1 MEKYKDMRHIYYEN
15 PGNPQ
20 AVQQMLDSKYN
31 SEATIRLPF
40 SIGKYPAFVM
50 HNNELSLLISSIYQA
65 NLRLERLGGNLPS
78 DAIQQ
83 FWENTMV
90 EEIQQTNEVEN
101 VHSTRKEIREA
112 VQEKEN
118 AYSNKRFL
126 GMVKKYDML
135 ITGKEI
141 PLRSCTDI
149 RKLYDEFILDE
160 VLRENPENAPDGLI
174 FRKGKTGVYSQH
186 DIEIHEGLYPEQ
198 KIIET
203 MEQALAFLNDPG
215 VDPLIQI
222 SVFHYAF
229 AYIHPFYDGNG
240 RMTRFISSYRLSE
253 LFDKSACLRI
263 SYFIKANRPVYYRMF
278 KEANDRHSMGE
289 ITGFVMQFLT
299 FFKQA
304 IEDSY
309 QSLSEKKAHYER
321 YQKLLKKAT
330 AARPASASLKKDT
343 LLDYMLQTEL
353 FGHPIFSIE
362 LITKLLDCSP
372 KTARKTMDEYEP
384 LVYHRVK
391 GRKFWWHINLD
402 YLEQFSQET

>member
-15 PGNPQ
+15 HGESQ
-20 AVQQMLDSKYN
+20 SVQQILDSKYN

-40 SIGKYPAFVM
+40 SVGKYPAFVM
-50 HNNELSLLISSIYQA
+50 LNNELSLLISSIYQA
-65 NLRLERLGGNLPS
+65 NLRLERLGRSLPS
-78 DAIQQ
+78 SAIGQ

-160 VLRENPENAPDGLI
+160 VMRENPENAPDGLI

-198 KIIET
+198 KIIEA
-203 MEQALAFLNDPG
+203 MEQALAFLNDLN
-215 VDPLIQI
+215 VDPLIRI

-263 SYFIKANRPVYYRMF
+263 SYFIKANRPAYYRIF

-309 QSLSEKKAHYER
+309 QSLSEKKSHYER
-321 YQKLLKKAT
+321 YQKLLNKAIALHPDAT
-330 AARPASASLKKDT
+330 PSKRAT
-343 LLDYMLQTEL
+343 FLDYMLQTEL

-362 LITKLLDCSP
+362 VITKLLDCSP
-372 KTARKTMDEYEP
+372 KTARKTMDACEP
-384 LVYHRVK
+384 LVYYKVEK
-391 GRKFWWHINLD
+391 RKFWWHINLD
-402 YLEQFSQET
+402 YLERLSQDM

>member
-1 MEKYKDMRHIYYEN
+1 MEKYKDMRHIYYN
-15 PGNPQ
+15 SSGNSQ
-20 AVQQMLDSKYN
+20 SIQQTLDSKYN

-65 NLRLERLGGNLPS
+65 NLRLERLGRDLPG
-78 DAIQQ
+78 DAIKQ

-90 EEIQQTNEVEN
+90 EEVQQTNEVEN

-118 AYSNKRFL
+118 AYSNKRFW

-135 ITGKEI
+135 IAGKEI

-160 VLRENPENAPDGLI
+160 VMRENPENAPDGLI

-186 DIEIHEGLYPEQ
+186 DIKIHEGLYPEQ
-198 KIIET
+198 RIIEA
-203 MEQALAFLNDPG
+203 MEQALAFLNDPSI
-215 VDPLIQI
+215 DPLIQI

-240 RMTRFISSYRLSE
+240 RMTRFISSYKLSE

-263 SYFIKANRPVYYRMF
+263 SYFIKANRPTYYRMF

-299 FFKQA
+299 LFKQA
-304 IEDSY
+304 IDDSY
-309 QSLSEKKAHYER
+309 QSLSEKKSHYER
-321 YQKLLKKAT
+321 YKKLLEKAK
-330 AARPASASLKKDT
+330 ALHPVAT
-343 LLDYMLQTEL
+343 LLKTDILLDCMLQTEL
-353 FGHPIFSIE
+353 FGHPSFSIE
-362 LITKLLDCSP
+362 LITKLLECSP
-372 KTARKTMDEYEP
+372 KTARKTMDECEP
-384 LVYHRVK
+384 LVYHKVEK
-391 GRKFWWHINLD
+391 RKFWWHINLD